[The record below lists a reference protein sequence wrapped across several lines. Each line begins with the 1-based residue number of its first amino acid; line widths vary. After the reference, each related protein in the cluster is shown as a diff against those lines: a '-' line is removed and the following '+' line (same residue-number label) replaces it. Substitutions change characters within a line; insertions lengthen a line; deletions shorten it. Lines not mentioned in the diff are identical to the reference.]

1 MSTHETAR
9 LRTALATT
17 ERTGRGRAYPPSLR
31 AEVLRHARAR
41 ITAGEA
47 ASVIATDLGLH
58 AATLASWIGRASPA
72 PAAFA
77 SVDVLAEP
85 PASPGALVVHTP
97 QGLRIDGLDLDSLV
111 TLLRRLA

>member
-9 LRTALATT
+9 LRTALAPTD
-17 ERTGRGRAYPPSLR
+17 RTGRRRAYPPSR
-31 AEVLRHARAR
+31 CADVLRHARAR
-41 ITAGEA
+41 LAAGEA
-47 ASVIATDLGLH
+47 TSAIATDLGLH

-72 PAAFA
+72 PAAFGR
-77 SVDVLAEP
+77 VEVLAEP
-85 PASPGALVVHTP
+85 LATAGALVVHTP